1 MQSPSPA
8 RAVQSTATHS
18 STHEAV
24 DATHY
29 KSVATRSKLPS
40 SGRVIA
46 TAGSTIAS
54 PTLRSRSAPEGPSF
68 RLSSQCTSVNDT
80 LRVLSSGADVRV
92 SDEELMALIP
102 RLRRADAPTTK
113 LLASPFE
120 DLFILR
126 AAVGDF
132 EDIIR
137 RLARGQNVNA
147 LHSVSAVHNSCLQT
161 GLAAGLPPTRY
172 SYFCVVFQF

>member
-1 MQSPSPA
+1 M
-8 RAVQSTATHS
+8 
-18 STHEAV
+18 
-24 DATHY
+24 
-29 KSVATRSKLPS
+29 
-40 SGRVIA
+40 
-46 TAGSTIAS
+46 
-54 PTLRSRSAPEGPSF
+54 
-68 RLSSQCTSVNDT
+68 NDT
-80 LRVLSSGADVRV
+80 LRVLSSGVDVRV

-147 LHSVSAVHNSCLQT
+147 LHSVSAVDDSYWL
-161 GLAAGLPPTRY
+161 LPPSIFVLLQSICEVHISFISNKTIL
-172 SYFCVVFQF
+172 F